1 MTAHG
6 DGWRELVRRALAEDI
21 GAGDITTESIVPA
34 EARGRAVIVQKQPGV
49 IFGFGPAAEVFHQL
63 GGAEFERLADEGEP
77 RAEVPAEIA
86 VITGSAR
93 TLLSG
98 ERVALNLLGRLSGI
112 ASLTARYVAAA
123 GSQGGTATVLDT
135 RKTTPGLREL
145 EKAAVRAGGGR
156 NHRRGLD
163 DAILIK
169 ENHIALAGG
178 DLEEAV
184 ALARAAHP
192 DLPVE
197 VECRDLAEVEAGL
210 AARANRLLLDNMGP
224 EGLAAAVAA
233 RDDAERRNDF
243 RPELEASGGI
253 TLESIGEVSATGV
266 DYVSVGALTH
276 SATTLDLSML
286 LEPA

>member
-1 MTAHG
+1 MSPAN
-6 DGWRELVRRALAEDI
+6 GWRDLIRRGLAEDI
-21 GAGDITTESIVPA
+21 GAGDVTTEAIVPA
-34 EARGRAVIVQKQPGV
+34 EARARAVIVQKQPGV
-49 IFGFGPAAEVFHQL
+49 VFGFGAAAETFHQL
-63 GGAEFERLADEGEP
+63 GGAEFERLAEEGELHE
-77 RAEVPAEIA
+77 EVPLEVA

-112 ASLTARYVAAA
+112 ATLTARYVAAA
-123 GSQGGTATVLDT
+123 RSQGGTATVLDT

-178 DLEEAV
+178 DLEQAV

-192 DLPVE
+192 DLAIE
-197 VECRDLAEVEAGL
+197 VECRDMAEVEAGL
-210 AARANRLLLDNMGP
+210 ASRANRLLLDNMGP
-224 EGLAAAVAA
+224 EGLLAAVAA
-233 RDDAERRNDF
+233 RDELERRDGF
-243 RPELEASGGI
+243 RPELEASGGV

-266 DYVSVGALTH
+266 DFVSVGALTH
-276 SATTLDLSML
+276 SATALDLSML
-286 LEPA
+286 LDPA